1 MSIINRANG
10 IIDEMVARGETEGL
24 TIVDYQALQ
33 KLQKELIYELG
44 EDYFDNDIYSR
55 INGLSYL
62 FYDSGMLH
70 RFSRNNINYIYEN
83 TYVLPLALANSDIT
97 NLDNVKITGDNRYM
111 FLCHIH
117 GERTP
122 SMGVYD
128 IANYFY
134 CFGCH
139 SSGGVVQY
147 LMRVEDLSYKD
158 ALELLSQIYLLN
170 VPNPDRKM
178 LNLACIYREKIIN
191 SSELYKKLLE
201 KGMERLVARHKTEID
216 FKNVDTEYDR
226 RLKTISRI
234 VSGEIDSEFVYENPL
249 KLVKKIIISKSS
261 NL

>member
-1 MSIINRANG
+1 MSIKNRVNG
-10 IIDEMVARGETEGL
+10 IIDEMVARGKTEGL
-24 TIVDYQALQ
+24 TIDDYKTLQA
-33 KLQKELIYELG
+33 LQKELIHELG
-44 EDYFDNDIYSR
+44 DDCFCDTVYSR
-55 INGLSYL
+55 IDRLSYL

-83 TYVLPLALANSDIT
+83 TYVLPLALANSGIT
-97 NLDNVKITGDNRYM
+97 NSDNVKITGDNRYM
-111 FLCHIH
+111 FLCNMHV
-117 GERTP
+117 EKTP

-147 LMRVEDLSYKD
+147 LMSVEDLSYKD

-178 LNLACIYREKIIN
+178 LELACSYREKIIN

-234 VSGEIDSEFVYENPL
+234 VSGERDPEFVYENPL
-249 KLVKKIIISKSS
+249 KLVKKIIIK
-261 NL
+261 